1 MKAATANKTARKSN
15 APKTANTNQQAAEVV
30 KIAAA
35 QAPEMTEEAN
45 PEFLLRQAKEEL
57 KAKKE
62 ALRLKEWISEKQA
75 KNPQFT
81 GVSREVT
88 SEDAMLH
95 THGSRLWEIR
105 CAVCGTTRWVNSQD
119 AHQVKYCEEHRK
131 QASRDAAK
139 KRRAKK
145 NGGKSV
151 EAQLAAVQAQLA
163 KLENTES

>member
-1 MKAATANKTARKSN
+1 MKQATANKTARKSS
-15 APKTANTNQQAAEVV
+15 ASKAANTNQQAAEVV
-30 KIAAA
+30 KLASA

-57 KAKKE
+57 KTKKE
-62 ALRLKEWISEKQA
+62 AMKLKAWISEKQT

-95 THGSRLWEIR
+95 THGSRLWEIK
-105 CAVCGTTRWVNSQD
+105 CAVCGTSRWVNSQD
-119 AHQVKYCEEHRK
+119 AHQVKFCEEHRK

-139 KRRAKK
+139 ARRAKK
-145 NGGKSV
+145 NGSKSV

-163 KLENTES
+163 KLDNKED

>member
-1 MKAATANKTARKSN
+1 MKQATAKASRSKSSAPKAANTKTE
-15 APKTANTNQQAAEVV
+15 AAQVV
-30 KIAAA
+30 ELAAA

-45 PEFLLRQAKEEL
+45 PEFLLRQAKAEL
-57 KAKKE
+57 KARKE
-62 ALRLKEWISEKQA
+62 AARLKAWIAEKQA

-88 SEDAMLH
+88 AEDALLH
-95 THGSRLWEIR
+95 THGSRLWEIK

-119 AHQVKYCEEHRK
+119 AHQVKFCDEHRK

-139 KRRAKK
+139 ARRAKK

-163 KLENTES
+163 KLDG